1 MNSDEDTGSSVLM
14 VIAGIAMM
22 AVMAVSAA
30 MAAVRQANDPM
41 AHIGD
46 IIAFN
51 RQVDILP
58 PRNVTARLATPAG
71 GTCTLDLQK
80 LANGGGS
87 LVVEAL
93 ADAEQMIYRLH
104 WAGPAAS
111 GNCGSVADLL
121 IGADDMDNLAAAA
134 GGFGVDHKTLALG
147 TPVNTAFAPN

>member
-14 VIAGIAMM
+14 VVAGIAIM
-22 AVMAVSAA
+22 AGMAVSAA

-51 RQVDILP
+51 RPVDILP
-58 PRNVTARLATPAG
+58 PRNVVARLATPAG
-71 GTCTLDLQK
+71 GECTLDLQK
-80 LANGGGS
+80 LSNGGGS

-93 ADAEQMIYRLH
+93 ADAERMVYRLH
-104 WAGPAAS
+104 WAGPAGS
-111 GNCGSVADLL
+111 DCGSVADLL

-134 GGFGVDHKTLALG
+134 GGFGVDRKTLALG